1 MSSAWKTENHHYQ
14 HFTHNWAPSIEHLSS
29 QQQCVQIWTYINMR
43 HSILS
48 LALMAGSTMAQG
60 DLAGLLSSQPD
71 LSTLLELVSLVDG
84 LADTLAAA
92 SNITIFAPTNDA
104 FARVPRDEPEGAA
117 IEYRNETVA
126 VAALLANHV
135 FKGVYPSDVITDIP
149 TFAQSLLN
157 SSYVTATQPFS
168 NITGGAY
175 NGLVRDGDDVCVL
188 SGEQTIST
196 VTQADI
202 KLGDGITI
210 HKVDTL
216 FTYRAGYLNMNA
228 ALEAANL
235 GFDVGL
241 SGPDEKGLN
250 ISDFTIFIPTNE
262 AFDNIGSILES
273 ADLETIQDVL
283 RYHIIPNNVIFS
295 PSLGNVTVPSFEG
308 TNLTFTVLPDGTAW
322 VNNAKI
328 AFPNTILFNCVAH
341 VIDTVLAPV
350 EFDRATLK
358 PSALAADRLSFPNA
372 SKVAKLPFTSVA
384 FEGDLMTYSSTPALL
399 QTVAAVATEA
409 SRSDAATSATT
420 TSNGSST
427 SPPLATYTGSAIS
440 LATSGVMVMAVAV
453 GVAALLM

>member
-1 MSSAWKTENHHYQ
+1 MSPAWKTETSNIS
-14 HFTHNWAPSIEHLSS
+14 P
-29 QQQCVQIWTYINMR
+29 CVQIWAYINMR

-149 TFAQSLLN
+149 TFAQTLLDN
-157 SSYVTATQPFS
+157 SYITATQPFS

-175 NGLVRDGDDVCVL
+175 NGLVKNGDDVCVL

-202 KLGDGITI
+202 KLGEGITI
-210 HKVDTL
+210 HKVDTVLSFGAPLQL

-241 SGPDEKGLN
+241 SGPDQKGLN

-262 AFDNIGSILES
+262 AFDNIGSIIES

-283 RYHIIPNNVIFS
+283 RYHIIPNNVIFA
-295 PSLGNVTVPSFEG
+295 PSLGNVTIPSFEG
-308 TNLTFTVLPDGTAW
+308 TNLTFTVFPDGTAW

-328 AFPNTILFNCVAH
+328 TFPNTILFNCVAH
-341 VIDTVLAPV
+341 VIDTVLAPG
-350 EFDRATLK
+350 EFDRAALE
-358 PSALAADRLSFPNA
+358 PSARAADRLSFPNA
-372 SKVAKLPFTSVA
+372 SKVVRLPFTSVA

-399 QTVAAVATEA
+399 QTVAAVATGA

-440 LATSGVMVMAVAV
+440 LATSGVMLMAVAV

>member
-1 MSSAWKTENHHYQ
+1 
-14 HFTHNWAPSIEHLSS
+14 
-29 QQQCVQIWTYINMR
+29 MR
-43 HSILS
+43 HSVLS
-48 LALMAGSTMAQG
+48 LALMVGSAMAQG

-92 SNITIFAPTNDA
+92 SNITVFAPTNDA

-126 VAALLANHV
+126 VAALLANNV
-135 FKGVYPSDVITDIP
+135 FKGVNPSNVITDIP
-149 TFAQSLLN
+149 TFAQTLLDT
-157 SSYVTATQPFS
+157 SYVTATQPFS

-175 NGLVRDGDDVCVL
+175 NGLVKDGDDVCVL

-196 VTQADI
+196 VTQADL
-202 KLGDGITI
+202 KLGEGITI
-210 HKVDTL
+210 HKVDTVLSFGAPLQL
-216 FTYRAGYLNMNA
+216 FTCRAGYLNMGA
-228 ALEAANL
+228 VLEAANL

-241 SGPDEKGLN
+241 SGPDQKGLN

-262 AFDNIGSILES
+262 AFDYIGSILES

-295 PSLGNVTVPSFEG
+295 PSLGNVTIPSFQG

-328 AFPNTILFNCVAH
+328 TFPNTILFNCVAH
-341 VIDTVLAPV
+341 VIDTVLAPG
-350 EFDRATLK
+350 EFDRATLE

-384 FEGDLMTYSSTPALL
+384 FEGDLMTYPSTPALL
-399 QTVAAVATEA
+399 QTVAAVATGA
-409 SRSDAATSATT
+409 SRSAAATPATT

-427 SPPLATYTGSAIS
+427 SPPLVTYTGSAIS
-440 LATSGVMVMAVAV
+440 LVTSGVMVMVVAV

>member
-1 MSSAWKTENHHYQ
+1 
-14 HFTHNWAPSIEHLSS
+14 
-29 QQQCVQIWTYINMR
+29 MR
-43 HSILS
+43 HSVLS
-48 LALMAGSTMAQG
+48 LALMVGSAMAQG
-60 DLAGLLSSQPD
+60 DLAGILSSQPD

-92 SNITIFAPTNDA
+92 SNITVFAPTNDA

-126 VAALLANHV
+126 VAALLANNV
-135 FKGVYPSDVITDIP
+135 FKGVYPSNVITDIP
-149 TFAQSLLN
+149 TFAQTLLDT
-157 SSYVTATQPFS
+157 SYVTATQPFS

-175 NGLVRDGDDVCVL
+175 NGLVKDGDDVCVL

-196 VTQADI
+196 VTQADL
-202 KLGDGITI
+202 KLGEAITI
-210 HKVDTL
+210 HKVDTVLSFAAPLQL
-216 FTYRAGYLNMNA
+216 FTCRAGYLNMDA
-228 ALEAANL
+228 VLEAANL

-241 SGPDEKGLN
+241 SGPDQKGLN

-295 PSLGNVTVPSFEG
+295 PSLGNVTIPSFQG

-328 AFPNTILFNCVAH
+328 TFPNTILFNCVAH
-341 VIDTVLAPV
+341 VIDTVLAPG
-350 EFDRATLK
+350 EFDRATLE

-384 FEGDLMTYSSTPALL
+384 FEGDLMTYPSTPALL
-399 QTVAAVATEA
+399 QTVAAVATGA
-409 SRSDAATSATT
+409 SRSAAATPATT

-427 SPPLATYTGSAIS
+427 SPPLVTYTGSAIS
-440 LATSGVMVMAVAV
+440 LVTSGVMVMVVAV

>member
-1 MSSAWKTENHHYQ
+1 
-14 HFTHNWAPSIEHLSS
+14 
-29 QQQCVQIWTYINMR
+29 MR
-43 HSILS
+43 HSIIT
-48 LALMAGSTMAQG
+48 LALMAGSVMAQG
-60 DLAGLLSSQPD
+60 DLADLLSSQPD

-104 FARVPRDEPEGAA
+104 FARVPRDEPEGSA

-135 FKGVYPSDVITDIP
+135 FKGSYPSDVITDIP
-149 TFAQSLLN
+149 TFAQTLLD
-157 SSYVTATQPFS
+157 SSYVTTTQPFS

-175 NGLVRDGDDVCVL
+175 NGLVKNGDDVCVL

-202 KLGDGITI
+202 KLGEGITI
-210 HKVDTL
+210 HKIDTVLSFGAPLQL

-241 SGPDEKGLN
+241 SGPDQKGVN

-273 ADLETIQDVL
+273 ADLETNQDVL

-328 AFPNTILFNCVAH
+328 TFPNTILFNCVAH
-341 VIDTVLAPV
+341 VIDTVLAPG
-350 EFDRATLK
+350 EFDRASLE

-372 SKVAKLPFTSVA
+372 SKVAKLPFTSFA

-399 QTVAAVATEA
+399 QTVAAVATGA
-409 SRSDAATSATT
+409 SRSAATPATT
-420 TSNGSST
+420 TTASNGSST

-440 LATSGVMVMAVAV
+440 LATSGAMVMAVAV